1 MLAAIR
7 AILRVRV
14 RPSRKGLVFL
24 ATSGRRAAP
33 IVCTVI
39 GTHPGLIAVSIS
51 MPKHIPVLLLGLVL
65 AALLCDMILHL
76 RPVHA
81 QGPLTVY
88 IDSAPH
94 HFKERHDTLGLK
106 GTEVIGFHC
115 ADGSC
120 YVLSK

>member
-1 MLAAIR
+1 MIC
-7 AILRVRV
+7 
-14 RPSRKGLVFL
+14 LVSGNG
-24 ATSGRRAAP
+24 TSQCALTKS
-33 IVCTVI
+33 VLCTSPRST
-39 GTHPGLIAVSIS
+39 GVSMI
-51 MPKHIPVLLLGLVL
+51 MRKHIPALLLGLVL
-65 AALLCDMILHL
+65 TALVCDMILRS

-81 QGPLTVY
+81 QAPLTVY

-94 HFKERHDTLGLK
+94 HFKERHDTLALK